1 MTALDSARAERSEVT
16 ATLLELQKCFEDL
29 VVRGVK
35 SAGPDDVKRLQA
47 LGEEFGRSGAAYVAR
62 VVEELVRAA
71 REGDDGAARALL
83 RAQTASRVFERVLS
97 LDAAVEAFFDGSEVA
112 PARKPKQELPALED
126 RAALVPLLRELAE
139 VVEGLVSSGLTT
151 ASAATR
157 QKLDASAKE
166 AARSKLGRLS
176 ASLRYVNDE
185 LGRFLDESEHF
196 SARRLAFFLNRTWLI
211 SRGLEEAIAE
221 EDRAALSRLL
231 WQTAPTPVKSLSIV
245 TVGVQKRA
253 LLDGSASFDFRF
265 RVVKGPAELP
275 TGTRL
280 VWSTVFSGKKGVPA
294 EAFLHLPQ
302 VQKFNPKLLLDPT
315 EVLVTDAAVTLD
327 EFGSGR
333 LMLGPKSTVKPGPP
347 FTAWET
353 VVSWDPKRA
362 LERARAHQASPLDLE
377 VELQEELVVTD
388 WELSPGATNPNRKEQ
403 QIFPL
408 RFGALELDATA
419 STGPDGEELTKAL
432 KGFLK
437 KGAKRPKLYGVL
449 HYELCRLV
457 FQPLSAFDG
466 DGPPKHLMISSEKI
480 DLASLMKTLDFS

>member
-1 MTALDSARAERSEVT
+1 VREEHAEVT

-35 SAGPDDVKRLQA
+35 SAGPQDVQRLAA
-47 LGEEFGRSGAAYVAR
+47 LGEEFGRAGASYVAQ
-62 VVEELVRAA
+62 VVEALVRSA

-97 LDAAVEAFFDGSEVA
+97 LDAAADAFSDGSEPA
-112 PARKPKQELPALED
+112 PARAPKQELPALED
-126 RAALVPLLRELAE
+126 RTALIPVLEELAE
-139 VVEGLVSSGLTT
+139 VVEGLVASGLTT

-166 AARSKLGRLS
+166 AARAKLGRLS

-185 LGRFLDESEHF
+185 LGRFLTDSEHF

-211 SRGLEEAIAE
+211 SRGLKEAIDE
-221 EDRAALSRLL
+221 NDRAALARLL
-231 WQTAPTPVKSLSIV
+231 WTSSPTPVKSLSVV

-265 RVVKGPAELP
+265 RVVKGPAEVP
-275 TGTRL
+275 PGTRL
-280 VWSTVFSGKKGVPA
+280 VWSTVFAGKKGVPA

-302 VQKFNPKLLLDPT
+302 VQKFTPKLLLEPT
-315 EVLVTDAAVTLD
+315 EVQVTDAAVTLD

-333 LMLGPKSTVKPGPP
+333 LMLGPKSTVKPGAP
-347 FTAWET
+347 FDDWES
-353 VVSWDPKRA
+353 VVEWEPKRA
-362 LERARAHQASPLDLE
+362 LERVRAHRASPLDLE

-403 QIFPL
+403 QVFPL
-408 RFGALELDATA
+408 RFGALELDATV
-419 STGPDGEELTKAL
+419 STGPDGEELAKAL

-437 KGAKRPKLYGVL
+437 KGAKRPKLYGLL

-457 FQPLSAFDG
+457 FQPLSAFED
-466 DGPPKHLMISSEKI
+466 DAPPKHLMISGEKI
-480 DLASLMKTLDFS
+480 DLASLMKTLDFTS